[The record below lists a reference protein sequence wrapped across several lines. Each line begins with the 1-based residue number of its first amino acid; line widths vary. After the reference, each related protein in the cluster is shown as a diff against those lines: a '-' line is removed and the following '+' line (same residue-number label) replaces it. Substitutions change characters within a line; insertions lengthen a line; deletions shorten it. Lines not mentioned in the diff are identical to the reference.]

1 MRWSA
6 SRLSTIDFWAFMK
19 RQKTIV
25 MKMMMV
31 VMIIMRMVDVLDVVR
46 MFSKQTSKA
55 ESACEVKA

>member
-1 MRWSA
+1 
-6 SRLSTIDFWAFMK
+6 MK